1 MLKPVRFV
9 AEKVDERAR
18 WYKALSQVCTGNL
31 NLPAINR
38 QPTQDLN
45 QAQHLSSF
53 PKSAA
58 DPFRSGDSPREG
70 HKAPG

>member
-9 AEKVDERAR
+9 AEKVEERAR

-38 QPTQDLN
+38 EPIQDLN
-45 QAQHLSSF
+45 QALHLN
-53 PKSAA
+53 
-58 DPFRSGDSPREG
+58 
-70 HKAPG
+70 